1 MLTVAAQT
9 SAHGFLPLNGC
20 LTLICSSLLLM
31 LLACLPDLGKLGG
44 CEGAGPGS
52 VSCDM
57 MCDTGLTVAG
67 LTACDAACCTAFGMD
82 RGEGRPACT
91 VSFVMLLEGRV

>member
-1 MLTVAAQT
+1 LTAAAQT

-44 CEGAGPGS
+44 RKG
-52 VSCDM
+52 V
-57 MCDTGLTVAG
+57 
-67 LTACDAACCTAFGMD
+67 
-82 RGEGRPACT
+82 
-91 VSFVMLLEGRV
+91 